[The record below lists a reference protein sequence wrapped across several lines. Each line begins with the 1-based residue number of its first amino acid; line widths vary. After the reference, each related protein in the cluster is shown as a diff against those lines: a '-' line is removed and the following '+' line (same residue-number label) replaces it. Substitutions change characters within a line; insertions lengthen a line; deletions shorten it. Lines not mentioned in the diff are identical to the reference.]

1 VAVGGDGGGGGGR
14 RAACEPTE
22 AEWWEALRSVQ
33 PSGLLGLIEAPA
45 DAADAAAAAPPPPP
59 PPPLGS
65 LGPPA
70 GVDDGGAGGDGWAA
84 VGGLE
89 GVKRR
94 LRLLLQAPLVAAPL
108 CAQLGLGVVPPGVL
122 LYGPP
127 GTGKTLLVR
136 VLANPNPNPDPN
148 PNPNP
153 NPNPKQVRVLAAEAG
168 LNLIAVAIPQLV
180 KPEVGASERALA
192 SLFERAR
199 AHAPCLLFLD
209 ELQSIFGRRGAVG
222 RVGKQLLSQLLLEL
236 DATQAGAAGGGPTVA
251 LVGATNAPEA
261 LDSALLRPG
270 RLEHALYIGPPR
282 RAARA
287 AILRRQLRRMPLRLA
302 RSPGGE
308 AREAAAIA
316 SVDDLARE
324 LAARTARFSGADL
337 LALCQRAAMAA
348 LQRAG
353 TAGTAGAAGAA
364 GAALSVE
371 LERPDFEQA
380 LREVSPS
387 LTAEMLERLHA
398 WAGSRSSSE

>member
-1 VAVGGDGGGGGGR
+1 M
-14 RAACEPTE
+14 
-22 AEWWEALRSVQ
+22 
-33 PSGLLGLIEAPA
+33 
-45 DAADAAAAAPPPPP
+45 
-59 PPPLGS
+59 
-65 LGPPA
+65 
-70 GVDDGGAGGDGWAA
+70 
-84 VGGLE
+84 
-89 GVKRR
+89 
-94 LRLLLQAPLVAAPL
+94 
-108 CAQLGLGVVPPGVL
+108 
-122 LYGPP
+122 
-127 GTGKTLLVR
+127 
-136 VLANPNPNPDPN
+136 
-148 PNPNP
+148 
-153 NPNPKQVRVLAAEAG
+153 
-168 LNLIAVAIPQLV
+168 
-180 KPEVGASERALA
+180 GASERALA

-261 LDSALLRPG
+261 LDSSLLRPG

-348 LQRAG
+348 LQHVGTAG
-353 TAGTAGAAGAA
+353 AEPGAAAGTAGATDTA